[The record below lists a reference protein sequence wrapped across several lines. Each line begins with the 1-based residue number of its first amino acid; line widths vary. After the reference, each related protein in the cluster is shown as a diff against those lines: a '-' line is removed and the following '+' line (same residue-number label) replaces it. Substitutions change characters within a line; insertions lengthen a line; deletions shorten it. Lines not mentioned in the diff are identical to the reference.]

1 MKELKIYLIVF
12 LVSILISLYL
22 FESYIT
28 YNLNQPE
35 VNIEKKSAIYSKEK
49 NLIYDRRSKY
59 EIYNNFILQNK
70 STTTTVSPL
79 KFNDPEKNLHFL
91 SGVSNK
97 MTINCNENGYFSVYK
112 SDRFGFNNPDSEW
125 DKENIEYFLL
135 GDSFT
140 HGACVN
146 RPNDISSILRSLS
159 NKAALNLG
167 YKSNGPLS
175 TYATM
180 KEYMPK
186 NTKYVLWLYFEGND
200 FEDLKSE
207 LSTDILKNYYIDK
220 NFKQNLIT
228 QQKYIDKKNSEIVL
242 KSVNSEDN
250 ITHFVRKNSDIKNKI
265 LKFIRLNQ
273 SKKIIKS
280 LSKKDKIPV
289 EEFKNIIISA
299 KELASKNNS
308 KFYFIYLPQYER
320 YNKGIRNN
328 NYNIIKSIVKDLDLK
343 FIDLHEE
350 VFIKEKD
357 PLKLFPFRMW
367 GHYNEDGYQKI
378 GKQIYTKIKNE
389 KY

>member
-1 MKELKIYLIVF
+1 MKELKIYLVVF
-12 LVSILISLYL
+12 LVSGLIALYL

-35 VNIEKKSAIYSKEK
+35 VNIEKSSAIYSKEK

-59 EIYNNFILQNK
+59 EIYDDFILQNK
-70 STTTTVSPL
+70 NITTTVAPT

-91 SGVSNK
+91 SGASKK
-97 MTINCNENGYFSVYK
+97 MTIDCNENGYYSVYK
-112 SDRFGFNNPDSEW
+112 SDRFGFNNPDNEW

-159 NKAALNLG
+159 SRAALNLG
-167 YKSNGPLS
+167 YKANGPLS
-175 TYATM
+175 MYATM
-180 KEYMPK
+180 KEYLPK

-207 LSTDILKNYYIDK
+207 LSTDILKNYYLDK

-242 KSVNSEDN
+242 KTVDFEDN
-250 ITHFVRKNSDIKNKI
+250 ITHFIRKNSDVKNKI

-280 LSKKDKIPV
+280 LSKKDKIPIT
-289 EEFKNIIISA
+289 EFKNIIISA
-299 KELASKNNS
+299 KEFALKNNS

-320 YNKGIRNN
+320 YNKSIRNN
-328 NYNIIKSIVKDLDLK
+328 NYNIVKSIVKDLDLK

-350 VFIKEKD
+350 VFIKEED

-378 GKQIYTKIKNE
+378 GKKIYTKIKNE